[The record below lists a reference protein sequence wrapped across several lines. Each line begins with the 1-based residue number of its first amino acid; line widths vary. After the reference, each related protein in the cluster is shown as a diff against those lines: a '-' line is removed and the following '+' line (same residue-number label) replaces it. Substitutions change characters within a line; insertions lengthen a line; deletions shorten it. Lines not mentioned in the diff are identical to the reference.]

1 MILALYFMAFCVGVA
16 ISVQAAVNG
25 GLALALGANSVFAAF
40 VSFACGTVVLA
51 LAALARGG
59 ISEAVA
65 ALPSQPLWR
74 FAGGFL
80 GAAFVFGTVYLAPRV
95 GLLNLLVLVI
105 AGQLLSSMVIDNFGL
120 IHMAVRKV
128 SPLRVAG
135 ALVMVAGVTLTLF
148 GDRITAAMAR

>member
-40 VSFACGTVVLA
+40 VSFACGTLVLA

-59 ISEAVA
+59 ISEALA
-65 ALPSQPLWR
+65 ALPAQPLWR

-105 AGQLLSSMVIDNFGL
+105 AGQLLSSMLIDNFGL

-148 GDRITAAMAR
+148 GDRITAAVAR